1 MTSDSRYDVVIV
13 NGRYFD
19 GTAATSG
26 VKHVGIRDQRVVAVS
41 DEPLDTTGCAE
52 VIEATGKWITPGFID
67 IHTHYDAEVLVAPGL
82 NESVRHGVT
91 TMLIG
96 NCSLSTVYSTP
107 LDAADLF
114 SRVEALPRAQVLAAL
129 ENAKTWTDPRSYLV
143 ELENRPL
150 GPNIAPMLG
159 HSDVRAHVMG
169 LGRSTDENVV
179 PTRGELARMHWMLR
193 DALDA
198 GYLGMSTMTNPW
210 DKLDGDRFR
219 SRQLPSSYARWRENW
234 SFNKILRE
242 RGRVLQSIPNLN
254 TKVNVGLFLAGSTG
268 IGRKPLKTSLLSAA
282 DPKSD
287 PWIHRMFGP
296 MARAVN
302 GPGRGSF
309 RWQHLP
315 VAFKVYSDGIDLV
328 IFEEFGAGRAA
339 LHLQDELARN
349 QLLSDPQYRRQFRL
363 DYEKK
368 YAPRVWHRDFYDAQI
383 VECPDASVV
392 GKSIGAVA
400 DERGLH
406 VVDAFL
412 DLVVEHGKALRWYTV
427 ITNARPEIREKL
439 ARQAGIQIGFSDAGA
454 HLRNMAFYNF
464 GLRFLRQVN
473 DALTNG
479 RPYLSAE
486 RAVHMLTGDL
496 ADFFD
501 IDAGRI
507 RVGDRADLV
516 VIDPAGLDAS
526 VEDYH
531 EAPVAEFGGL
541 RRMVNRN
548 DAAVTATVIAGRVV
562 YREGQF
568 AEGYGAKWRTGRV
581 LRAGEARGA
590 VEQRRTGAGAG
601 AALGTSGR
609 LPVSRGLIPR

>member
-1 MTSDSRYDVVIV
+1 MAPFDLVIA
-13 NGRYFD
+13 NGRWFD
-19 GTAATSG
+19 GTGAPSAIR
-26 VKHVGIRDQRVVAVS
+26 HLGIRDQRVVEVS
-41 DEPLDTTGCAE
+41 ATPLDVTDCPE
-52 VIEATGKWITPGFID
+52 VIDATGKWVTPGFID

-82 NESVRHGVT
+82 TESVRHGVT
-91 TMLIG
+91 TVLIG

-114 SRVEALPRAQVLAAL
+114 SRVEALPRAQVLSAL
-129 ENAKTWTDPRSYLV
+129 EGAKTWDGPESYLAS
-143 ELENRPL
+143 LETLPL

-169 LGRSTDENVV
+169 LGRSTDEHVT
-179 PTRGELARMHWMLR
+179 PTRGELHRMHEMLR

-234 SFNKILRE
+234 SFNTILRD

-287 PWIHRMFGP
+287 KWLWRIFGP
-296 MARAVN
+296 LARAVN
-302 GPGRGSF
+302 GPGRGAF

-315 VAFKVYSDGIDLV
+315 VAFEVYSDGIDLV

-349 QLLSDPQYRRQFRL
+349 SLLSDPEYRREFRV

-368 YAPRVWHRDFYDAQI
+368 FAPRVWHRDFYDAQI
-383 VECPDASVV
+383 VACPDASVV

-400 DERGLH
+400 DARGVH

-412 DLVVEHGKALRWYTV
+412 DLVVEHGKALRWKTT
-427 ITNARPEIREKL
+427 ITNARPEILEKL
-439 ARQAGIQIGFSDAGA
+439 AQQPGIQIGFSDAGA

-464 GLRFLRQVN
+464 GIRFLRRVHER
-473 DALTNG
+473 AEAGAPFL
-479 RPYLSAE
+479 PLE
-486 RAVHMLTGDL
+486 RAVHMLTADL
-496 ADFFD
+496 GEFFG
-501 IDAGRI
+501 IDAGRL
-507 RVGDRADLV
+507 RLGDRADLV

-526 VEDYH
+526 TDEYH
-531 EAPVAEFGGL
+531 EQALAEFGGL

-548 DAAVTATVIAGRVV
+548 DAAVTATVIGGRTV
-562 YREGQF
+562 YRNGEF
-568 AEGYGAKWRTGRV
+568 VPGYGREWRAGRV
-581 LRAGEARGA
+581 LRAGEVIGSVDARLSA
-590 VEQRRTGAGAG
+590 PTA
-601 AALGTSGR
+601 
-609 LPVSRGLIPR
+609 PVA

>member
-1 MTSDSRYDVVIV
+1 MPAADMSPFDLVIA
-13 NGRYFD
+13 NGRWFD
-19 GTAATSG
+19 GTGASSAI
-26 VKHVGIRDQRVVAVS
+26 KHLGIRADRIVAVS
-41 DEPLDTTGCAE
+41 DEPLDLTGCPEIVDA
-52 VIEATGKWITPGFID
+52 AGKWVTPGFVD

-82 NESVRHGVT
+82 TESVRHGVT
-91 TMLIG
+91 TVLIG
-96 NCSLSTVYSTP
+96 NCSLSTVYADA

-114 SRVEALPRAQVLAAL
+114 SRVEALPRPQVLAAL
-129 ENAKTWTDPRSYLV
+129 SQAKTWTSPESYLTA
-143 ELENRPL
+143 LEQRPL

-159 HSDVRAHVMG
+159 HSDVRAYVMG
-169 LGRSTDENVV
+169 LDRSTDENVT
-179 PTRGELARMHWMLR
+179 PTKSELARMHAMLS

-234 SFNKILRE
+234 SLNRILRR

-254 TKVNVGLFLAGSTG
+254 TKVNVALFLTGSTG

-287 PWIHRMFGP
+287 PWLYRIFGP
-296 MARAVN
+296 LARIVN
-302 GPGRGSF
+302 GPGRGHF

-315 VAFKVYSDGIDLV
+315 VPFQVYADGIDLV
-328 IFEEFGAGRAA
+328 VFEEFGAGRAA

-349 QLLSDPQYRRQFRL
+349 KLLSDPEYRRTFRV

-368 YAPRVWHRDFYDAQI
+368 FAPRVWHRDFHDAEI

-392 GKSIGAVA
+392 GKTIGSVA
-400 DERGLH
+400 DERGIH

-412 DLVVEHGKALRWYTV
+412 DLVVEHGRALRWRTT
-427 ITNARPEIREKL
+427 ITNARPEILEKL
-439 ARQAGIQIGFSDAGA
+439 AQQPGIQIGFSDAGA

-464 GLRFLRQVN
+464 GIRFLRRVHEAEQ
-473 DALTNG
+473 AGKAFLT
-479 RPYLSAE
+479 LE

-526 VEDYH
+526 TDDYH
-531 EAPVAEFGGL
+531 EEPLAEFDGL

-548 DAAVTATVIAGRVV
+548 DAAVCATIIAGDVV
-562 YREGQF
+562 YRAGTF
-568 AEGYGAKWRTGRV
+568 SPGYGRERRTGRV
-581 LRAGEARGA
+581 LRAGRRGGSTSIGVA
-590 VEQRRTGAGAG
+590 TAKRRSVPTA
-601 AALGTSGR
+601 
-609 LPVSRGLIPR
+609 